1 MPLLMTQSSLRRF
14 AQRLP
19 PPVRRLGAHVRNGF
33 YRNILSWQRRRST
46 PGEFSFSLDEVLN
59 FLYPG
64 ELPASLHLDDLALVA
79 AGSLRVRDLETVRR
93 VLAALDGPSAPS
105 PVHIRFGR
113 GDLTR
118 VEANGVSL
126 VLDRADCSVAKEII
140 EQHEYEP
147 EVTRLLEE
155 LIEPGH
161 TFVDVGAN
169 VGYYTLL
176 GSRLVGPSGR
186 VIAVE
191 PFSENCRSILL
202 SMAESGV
209 NNVTLLP
216 IALDDRQG
224 WTHMSP
230 HIGSNAGFVS
240 DDIDEI
246 ARGYGTI
253 VPTFRLDQLIDSPI
267 DVIKIDVEGAECRA
281 VVGATRLITKHR
293 PIVVTEI
300 SEAMLRLVSKSSM
313 RSYIEW
319 FTTKGY
325 SVSLL
330 DRNGGTP
337 ELVDDLDELLS
348 SWSDIFRIENLLLLP
363 R

>member
-1 MPLLMTQSSLRRF
+1 
-14 AQRLP
+14 
-19 PPVRRLGAHVRNGF
+19 
-33 YRNILSWQRRRST
+33 
-46 PGEFSFSLDEVLN
+46 
-59 FLYPG
+59 
-64 ELPASLHLDDLALVA
+64 
-79 AGSLRVRDLETVRR
+79 
-93 VLAALDGPSAPS
+93 
-105 PVHIRFGR
+105 
-113 GDLTR
+113 
-118 VEANGVSL
+118 
-126 VLDRADCSVAKEII
+126 VAKEII

-155 LIEPGH
+155 LLEPGH

-191 PFSENCRSILL
+191 PSSENCRSILL

-209 NNVTLLP
+209 TNVTLLP

-224 WTHMSP
+224 WSHISP
-230 HIGSNAGFVS
+230 RIGSNASFVS

-253 VPTFRLDQLIDSPI
+253 VPTFRLDQLIDGPI

-281 VVGATRLITKHR
+281 VVGATSLITKHR

-325 SVSLL
+325 SVSIL